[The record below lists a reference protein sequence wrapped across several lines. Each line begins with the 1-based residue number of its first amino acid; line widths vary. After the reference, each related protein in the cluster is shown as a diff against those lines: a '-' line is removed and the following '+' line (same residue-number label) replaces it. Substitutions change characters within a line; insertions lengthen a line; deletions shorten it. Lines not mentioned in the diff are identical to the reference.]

1 MLRLGELERAVMD
14 VLWASPE
21 PLTARQVAGGL
32 TSRAL
37 ALTTVLT
44 VLSRLEAKGYL
55 RRTRDGRAHHY
66 EPTASRED
74 HVAVLM
80 HEVLGAA
87 ADRTAALAR
96 FAGQVSREEAEA
108 LQSALAEALTRRAD
122 DTSHGLDDTGHRGAV
137 TP

>member
-14 VLWASPE
+14 VLWGATE
-21 PLTARQVAGGL
+21 PLTARQVAGAL
-32 TSRAL
+32 ASRDL

-44 VLSRLEAKGYL
+44 VLSRLETKGYL

-66 EPTASRED
+66 QPTSSRED

-87 ADRTAALAR
+87 ADRNAALAR
-96 FAGQVSREEAEA
+96 FAGHVSREDAEA
-108 LQSALAEALTRRAD
+108 LQSALAEALRR
-122 DTSHGLDDTGHRGAV
+122 SGKGAA
-137 TP
+137 TA

>member
-14 VLWASPE
+14 VLWAADGPV
-21 PLTARQVAGGL
+21 TARQVTGGL
-32 TSRAL
+32 TGREL

-44 VLSRLEAKGYL
+44 VLSRLEAKGFL

-66 EPTASRED
+66 EPTASREE
-74 HVAVLM
+74 HVAGLM

-87 ADRTAALAR
+87 SDRTAALAR
-96 FAGQVSREEAEA
+96 FAGHVSREEAEA
-108 LQSALAEALTRRAD
+108 LQSALAEALRRK
-122 DTSHGLDDTGHRGAV
+122 GAA

>member
-14 VLWASPE
+14 VLWGSPE
-21 PLTARQVAGGL
+21 PVTARQVAGGL
-32 TSRAL
+32 AARDL

-44 VLSRLEAKGYL
+44 VLSRLENKGYV

-66 EPTASRED
+66 EPTSSRED

-87 ADRTAALAR
+87 TDRNAALAR
-96 FAGQVSREEAEA
+96 FAGQVSREDAEA
-108 LQSALAEALTRRAD
+108 LQSALAEALRR
-122 DTSHGLDDTGHRGAV
+122 SGKGAA
-137 TP
+137 TA

>member
-14 VLWASPE
+14 VLWSSPQA
-21 PLTARQVAGGL
+21 LTARQVAGGL
-32 TSRAL
+32 ASRDL

-44 VLSRLEAKGYL
+44 VLSRLEVKGHV

-66 EPTASRED
+66 EATSSRED
-74 HVAVLM
+74 HVAGLM

-87 ADRTAALAR
+87 SDRTAALAR
-96 FAGQVSREEAEA
+96 FAGQVTVEEAEA
-108 LQSALAEALTRRAD
+108 LQSALAEALRRK
-122 DTSHGLDDTGHRGAV
+122 GAA

>member
-14 VLWASPE
+14 VLWGAGP
-21 PLTARQVAGGL
+21 PLTARQVAEGL
-32 TSRAL
+32 ASREL

-55 RRTRDGRAHHY
+55 ARTRDGRAHHY
-66 EPTASRED
+66 APTSTRED

-87 ADRTAALAR
+87 SDRTAALAR
-96 FAGQVSREEAEA
+96 FAGQVSREDAEA
-108 LQSALAEALTRRAD
+108 LQAALAAALRRK
-122 DTSHGLDDTGHRGAV
+122 GASA
-137 TP
+137 P

>member
-1 MLRLGELERAVMD
+1 MLRLGELERAVME
-14 VLWASPE
+14 VLWAADG
-21 PLTARQVAGGL
+21 PLTARAVAGGL
-32 TSRAL
+32 ASREP

-55 RRTRDGRAHHY
+55 VRTRDGRAHHY
-66 EPTASRED
+66 GPTASREE

-108 LQSALAEALTRRAD
+108 LQVALAEALRQ
-122 DTSHGLDDTGHRGAV
+122 SGKGAAA
-137 TP
+137 P

>member
-14 VLWASPE
+14 VLWASPQ
-21 PLTARQVAGGL
+21 PVTARQVAGGL
-32 TSRAL
+32 ASREL

-44 VLSRLEAKGYL
+44 VLSRLEAKGYV

-66 EPTASRED
+66 EPTSSRED

-80 HEVLGAA
+80 HEALGAA
-87 ADRTAALAR
+87 SDRSAALAR
-96 FAGQVSREEAEA
+96 FAGQVSREDAEA
-108 LQSALAEALTRRAD
+108 LQSALAEALRRK
-122 DTSHGLDDTGHRGAV
+122 GAP

>member
-14 VLWASPE
+14 VLWAADGPV
-21 PLTARQVAGGL
+21 TARQVAGGL
-32 TSRAL
+32 ASREL

-44 VLSRLEAKGYL
+44 VLSRLEGKGYL

-66 EPTASRED
+66 EPTSSRED

-87 ADRTAALAR
+87 SDRTAALAR
-96 FAGQVSREEAEA
+96 FAGQVSREDAEA
-108 LQSALAEALTRRAD
+108 LQIALAEALRRK
-122 DTSHGLDDTGHRGAV
+122 GAV

>member
-21 PLTARQVAGGL
+21 ALTARQVAAGL
-32 TSRAL
+32 VSRPL

-66 EPTASRED
+66 APTASRED

-80 HEVLGAA
+80 HEVLDAA
-87 ADRTAALAR
+87 GDRTAALAR

-108 LQSALAEALTRRAD
+108 LQSALAEALARRAPVAARPD
-122 DTSHGLDDTGHRGAV
+122 G
-137 TP
+137 TPAS

>member
-14 VLWASPE
+14 VLWASAE
-21 PLTARQVAGGL
+21 PVTARQVAGAL
-32 TSRAL
+32 ATREL

-44 VLSRLEAKGYL
+44 VLSRLEAKGYV

-66 EPTASRED
+66 QPTSSRED

-87 ADRTAALAR
+87 SDRTAALTR
-96 FAGQVSREEAEA
+96 FAGQVSRAEAEA
-108 LQSALAEALTRRAD
+108 LQSALAEALSR
-122 DTSHGLDDTGHRGAV
+122 SGTGTA

>member
-14 VLWASPE
+14 VLWGAPA
-21 PLTARQVAGGL
+21 PVTAREVAGAL
-32 TSRAL
+32 TSREL

-44 VLSRLEAKGYL
+44 VLSRLETKGYV

-66 EPTASRED
+66 EPTATRED

-87 ADRTAALAR
+87 TDRNAALAR
-96 FAGQVSREEAEA
+96 FAGQVSREDAEA
-108 LQSALAEALTRRAD
+108 LQSALAEAL
-122 DTSHGLDDTGHRGAV
+122 HRSGKGAA
-137 TP
+137 TA